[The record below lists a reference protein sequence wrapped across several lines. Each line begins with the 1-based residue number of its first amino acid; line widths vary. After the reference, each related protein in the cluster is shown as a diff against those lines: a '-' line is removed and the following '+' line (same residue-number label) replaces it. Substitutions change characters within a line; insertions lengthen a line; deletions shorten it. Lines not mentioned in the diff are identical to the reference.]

1 LPHNTFTLISKQQVY
16 RAVQQTFDNFTKSL
30 FVKHYFTD
38 VEVFY
43 CIYVCYVL
51 VYGE

>member
-1 LPHNTFTLISKQQVY
+1 MAALSAHLPG
-16 RAVQQTFDNFTKSL
+16 SL
-30 FVKHYFTD
+30 ALWW
-38 VEVFY
+38 FY